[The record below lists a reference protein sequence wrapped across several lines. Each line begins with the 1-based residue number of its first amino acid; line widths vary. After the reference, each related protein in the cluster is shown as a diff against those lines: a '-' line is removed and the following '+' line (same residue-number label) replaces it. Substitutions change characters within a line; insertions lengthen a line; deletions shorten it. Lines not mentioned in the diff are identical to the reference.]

1 MKETKISDIER
12 INVIVLV
19 IGSIL
24 AMVIMREF
32 KYVFSFAVASAI
44 MTLNFRFL
52 KKIIEGGLLLAEN
65 KKIELA
71 VKLPLK
77 FLILVAFIAVVVIY
91 GDIDLVF
98 FLVGLSTVFISV
110 VINQFSGL
118 WNPAVKRRQNNG
130 ALLVMGRSLSSSE
143 RPTACI

>member
-52 KKIIEGGLLLAEN
+52 KKIIECGLLMAEN

-118 WNPAVKRRQNNG
+118 WNPAAKRRQKNG
-130 ALLVMGRSLSSSE
+130 A
-143 RPTACI
+143 

>member
-52 KKIIEGGLLLAEN
+52 KKIIESGLLLAEN

-118 WNPAVKRRQNNG
+118 WNPAAKRRQKNG
-130 ALLVMGRSLSSSE
+130 A
-143 RPTACI
+143 